1 VTPPTETPRPTET
14 ERHLK
19 QAGQA
24 SVELVAMLP
33 VVLLVGAL
41 AWQLALAGHT
51 AWLTAHAAR
60 SAARADAVGR
70 GPVGAARSA
79 LPRSLEDELEVER
92 LARGGVR
99 VSVQVP
105 LLLRR
110 WDAPL
115 RVGAVASL
123 GRRP

>member
-1 VTPPTETPRPTET
+1 VTPLIESPGPGARG
-14 ERHLK
+14 RHHL

-24 SVELVAMLP
+24 SVELVATMP
-33 VVLLVGAL
+33 VVLLVGAV

-60 SAARADAVGR
+60 AAARADAVGR
-70 GPVGAARSA
+70 GPAEAARSA

-105 LLLRR
+105 LLMRG
-110 WDAPL
+110 WNAPV
-115 RVGAVASL
+115 RVAAAASL